1 MRIAKLTAE
10 SASRLAVETLGLDA
24 DSVGLTSVEGI
35 AVSLR
40 RAASFMCP
48 TSPSRMVD
56 AVLGAVRPL
65 GGDELQRDD
74 VAEILEQLVASGDLL
89 ELRHEG
95 GRSTDCST

>member
-1 MRIAKLTAE
+1 
-10 SASRLAVETLGLDA
+10 
-24 DSVGLTSVEGI
+24 
-35 AVSLR
+35 
-40 RAASFMCP
+40 
-48 TSPSRMVD
+48 MVD